1 MKKKKVG
8 NIEKFS
14 LEKMDKRRCVGFNL
28 EMAYDILELHSEG
41 KTIVD
46 ICKMPGMPSRMTI
59 GYWRR
64 NNVDFD
70 IALKLAQESCAD
82 VIIEEAL
89 KEVNNATPK
98 EAKLVDVKFKAT
110 AWYVSKIC
118 RPKYGEDY
126 NIKVSH
132 TIDVY
137 PLLQAAR
144 KRMKDVIDGE
154 SVRTTATV
162 CIGRGG
168 GDED

>member
-1 MKKKKVG
+1 MKKKKVD
-8 NIEKFS
+8 NIAVDFS
-14 LEKMDKRRCVGFNL
+14 LEKMDKKKCVGFNL
-28 EMAYDILELHSEG
+28 KMAYDILELHSEG
-41 KTIVD
+41 KTLVD
-46 ICKMPGMPSRMTI
+46 ICKMPGMPNRHTV

-70 IALKLAQESCAD
+70 VAMKLAQESCAD
-82 VIIEEAL
+82 VIIEKAL
-89 KEVNNATPK
+89 EEVNNATPK

-118 RPKYGEDY
+118 RSKYGEDY

-154 SVRTTATV
+154 SVMTTATV

-168 GDED
+168 NEN